1 MLAQYINVS
10 LLSEYHQLS
19 AELKEVDMAIMLAQS
34 QLQTAQEDMMKFA
47 DQQQQLITMQ
57 QDLTYLQ

>member
-1 MLAQYINVS
+1 LG
-10 LLSEYHQLS
+10 EYHQLN
-19 AELKEVDMAIMLAQS
+19 ADLKEVDMAIMLAQS